1 MQSSRVLHHAF
12 PSPHH
17 ALAASPGLAVGVG
30 AALLLAG
37 RKLFWF
43 FVAAVGFV
51 AALEFAAQYFG
62 TAPRETVLIASLVA
76 GIIGAVLAI
85 FVQKLAVSLAGA
97 ATGAYLLDQFFRSL
111 PTYPD
116 LGWIFLIAAAMLGA
130 LLMAVVFR
138 WALILLTS
146 LAGAHLIGQ
155 WLPLPRGWLA
165 AAYAALVVLGV
176 AVQTRRPQARAE

>member
-1 MQSSRVLHHAF
+1 MPLETL
-12 PSPHH
+12 PSAQH
-17 ALAASPGLAVGVG
+17 LLGASPGIVIGVG
-30 AALLLAG
+30 AALLFAG

-51 AALEFAAQYFG
+51 AALEFARQFFG
-62 TAPRETVLIASLVA
+62 DANRDAVLIGSLVA
-76 GIIGAVLAI
+76 GLIGAVLAI
-85 FVQKLAVSLAGA
+85 FVQKLAVGIAGA

-111 PTYPD
+111 PAYPE
-116 LGWIFLIAAAMLGA
+116 LGWIFLIAAAIVGA
-130 LLMAVVFR
+130 LLMAFVFR

-165 AAYAALVVLGV
+165 AAYAALVVIGV
-176 AVQTRRPQARAE
+176 AVQTRSSRAKAE

>member
-1 MQSSRVLHHAF
+1 VPLHTL
-12 PSPHH
+12 PSAHH
-17 ALAASPGLAVGVG
+17 ALGASPGLAIGVG

-51 AALEFAAQYFG
+51 AAMEFARQYFG
-62 TAPRETVLIASLVA
+62 GANQDTVLIASLVA
-76 GIIGAVLAI
+76 GITGAVLAV

-111 PTYPD
+111 PSYPD
-116 LGWIFLIAAAMLGA
+116 LGWIFLIAAAILGA
-130 LLMAVVFR
+130 LLMAIVFR

-146 LAGAHLIGQ
+146 LAGAHLIGE

-165 AAYAALVVLGV
+165 AAYAALVVIGV
-176 AVQTRRPQARAE
+176 SVQSRRPQAKAQ

>member
-1 MQSSRVLHHAF
+1 MPLHSL
-12 PSPHH
+12 P
-17 ALAASPGLAVGVG
+17 AASPGIAIGVG

-51 AALEFAAQYFG
+51 GAMEFATQHFG
-62 TAPRETVLIASLVA
+62 GEHRDSILIASLVA
-76 GIIGAVLAI
+76 GIIGAVLAV

-97 ATGAYLLDQFFRSL
+97 AAGAYLLNEYFRSM

-116 LGWIFLIAAAMLGA
+116 LWWIFLIAAAIAGA
-130 LLMAVVFR
+130 LLMAVAFR
-138 WALILLTS
+138 WALIIVTS

-155 WLPLPRGWLA
+155 WLPLPRGWMA
-165 AAYAALVVLGV
+165 AAYAALLVIGI
-176 AVQTRRPQARAE
+176 AVQSRRPRPASE

>member
-1 MQSSRVLHHAF
+1 MPLHPLPSAHHVLG
-12 PSPHH
+12 
-17 ALAASPGLAVGVG
+17 ASPGLAIGVG

-51 AALEFAAQYFG
+51 AAMELATRYFG
-62 TAPRETVLIASLVA
+62 ESNHDAILIGSLVA
-76 GIIGAVLAI
+76 GVIGAVLAI
-85 FVQKLAVSLAGA
+85 FLQKLAVGLAGA
-97 ATGAYLLDQFFRSL
+97 ATGAYLLDQYFRTL
-111 PTYPD
+111 PDYPD
-116 LGWIFLIAAAMLGA
+116 LGWIFLIAAAVAGA

-155 WLPLPRGWLA
+155 WLPLPRGWRA
-165 AAYAALVVLGV
+165 AAYAALVVIGV
-176 AVQTRRPQARAE
+176 AVQSRRARPAAE

>member
-1 MQSSRVLHHAF
+1 VPLHAL
-12 PSPHH
+12 PSAHH
-17 ALAASPGLAVGVG
+17 ALGASPGIAIGVG

-51 AALEFAAQYFG
+51 AALEFATQYFG
-62 TAPRETVLIASLVA
+62 GEHGDSVLIASLVA
-76 GIIGAVLAI
+76 GLIGAVLAV
-85 FVQKLAVSLAGA
+85 FVQKLAVSIAGA

-111 PTYPD
+111 PSYPE
-116 LGWIFLIAAAMLGA
+116 LGWFFLIAAAIAGA

-165 AAYAALVVLGV
+165 AAYAALVVIGI
-176 AVQTRRPQARAE
+176 AVQSRRARPAAE